1 MGDMRRGDG
10 YETQMD
16 FPFTSEFIVI
26 TKIKTEIFTLNLPK
40 LRLIIIVS
48 LNNALLC
55 LYSRINKN
63 NVKHP
68 EMHIIYNALRDNW
81 DDWNIVCKDYG
92 NKYCK
97 MMQILEVSPFL

>member
-1 MGDMRRGDG
+1 MKLKW
-10 YETQMD
+10 T
-16 FPFTSEFIVI
+16 FHLHLNLLLI